1 MNIADFFTTI
11 YQTGILALAIVLLA
25 IAILVYPTLRKYSGS
40 RKKWTQLK
48 MKIEQYFAS
57 YRPEQFKAHLTYRQ
71 QRESVGKSPIT
82 IIAHEP
88 IAYGVSGIIEW
99 EGFWES
105 VGGSPVA
112 TKIKTGETPELS
124 HPKCF

>member
-1 MNIADFFTTI
+1 
-11 YQTGILALAIVLLA
+11 
-25 IAILVYPTLRKYSGS
+25 
-40 RKKWTQLK
+40 

-99 EGFWES
+99 EGF
-105 VGGSPVA
+105 
-112 TKIKTGETPELS
+112 
-124 HPKCF
+124 